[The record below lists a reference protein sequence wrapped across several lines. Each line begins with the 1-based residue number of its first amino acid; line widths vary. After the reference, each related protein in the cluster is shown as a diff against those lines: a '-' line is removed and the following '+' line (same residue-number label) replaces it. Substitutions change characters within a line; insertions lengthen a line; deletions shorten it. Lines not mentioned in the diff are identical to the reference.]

1 MGKRIFTRKKG
12 VRRLASRGVAPSAR
26 GDGPDGRAPF
36 SSENE
41 LVLARRSANRHST
54 LRAGRTIGEQR
65 EKLETANE
73 RELARQKD
81 KRKSHLRVFFVSF
94 GFIILVA
101 ILAVVYFAFVRG
113 REEQPIVEEPEPTY
127 QPTIEVVDEDA
138 AATSGKITSRMKDY
152 IGQAEV
158 DFRALGYQPT
168 RAVLPAGAVREID
181 FYLDG
186 YSGYIKMFID
196 RPTAVSVEDAD
207 RMLRYLSGQGITDF
221 QYIDVR
227 LPHKAYWK

>member
-1 MGKRIFTRKKG
+1 MGLIRKKSSKKE
-12 VRRLASRGVAPSAR
+12 A
-26 GDGPDGRAPF
+26 PDGRAPF

-138 AATSGKITSRMKDY
+138 AATSGKITNRMKDY
-152 IGQAEV
+152 IGQAEA
-158 DFRALGYQPT
+158 DFRSLGYQPV
-168 RAVLPAGAVREID
+168 RAVLPTGAVREVD

-186 YSGYIKMFID
+186 YSGFVKMIID
-196 RPTAVSVEDAD
+196 RGTAVSVEDAD
-207 RMLRYLSGQGITDF
+207 RMLRYLADQDVTDF

-227 LPHKAYWK
+227 LPHKAYWKQ

>member
-1 MGKRIFTRKKG
+1 MGLIRKKSSKKE
-12 VRRLASRGVAPSAR
+12 A
-26 GDGPDGRAPF
+26 PDGRAPF
-36 SSENE
+36 SSEDSPPPT
-41 LVLARRSANRHST
+41 LARRSANRHST
-54 LRAGRTIGEQR
+54 IKAGRTIGEQR

-101 ILAVVYFAFVRG
+101 ILAVVYFAFARSG
-113 REEQPIVEEPEPTY
+113 EEQPIVEEPEPTY

-138 AATSGKITSRMKDY
+138 AATSSKITSRMKDY
-152 IGQAEV
+152 IGQAEI

-207 RMLRYLSGQGITDF
+207 RMLRYLSGQGITEF

-227 LPHKAYWK
+227 LPHKAFWK

>member
-1 MGKRIFTRKKG
+1 MGLIKKKTSKKE
-12 VRRLASRGVAPSAR
+12 VPATPVTEPT
-26 GDGPDGRAPF
+26 
-36 SSENE
+36 
-41 LVLARRSANRHST
+41 LARRSANRHSS
-54 LRAGRTIGEQR
+54 LKAGRTIGEQR

-81 KRKSHLRVFFVSF
+81 KRKSHFRVFFVSF
-94 GFIILVA
+94 GFIILAV
-101 ILAVVYFAFVRG
+101 ILMVVYFVFFRG
-113 REEQPIVEEPEPTY
+113 KEYQPVVVEPEPTY

-138 AATSGKITSRMKDY
+138 AATSGKITSRMRDY

-207 RMLRYLSGQGITDF
+207 RMLRYLSGQGITEF

-227 LPHKAYWK
+227 LPHKAFWK

>member
-1 MGKRIFTRKKG
+1 MGILKKNKSGRVTAEGGPPEQLQRNFLGEEAGRTRPE
-12 VRRLASRGVAPSAR
+12 VALRPT
-26 GDGPDGRAPF
+26 
-36 SSENE
+36 
-41 LVLARRSANRHST
+41 RRSINRKST

-101 ILAVVYFAFVRG
+101 ILAAIYFVFFRSG
-113 REEQPIVEEPEPTY
+113 EDQLIVEEPEPTY

-207 RMLRYLSGQGITDF
+207 RMLRYLADQGIMDF

-227 LPHKAYWK
+227 LPHKAFWK

>member
-1 MGKRIFTRKKG
+1 MGLFKKKSSKKE
-12 VRRLASRGVAPSAR
+12 APVAP
-26 GDGPDGRAPF
+26 AP
-36 SSENE
+36 EP
-41 LVLARRSANRHST
+41 VLARRSANRHST
-54 LRAGRTIGEQR
+54 IKAGRTIGEQR

-94 GFIILVA
+94 GFIVLVA
-101 ILAVVYFAFVRG
+101 ILAVVYFAFVRSG
-113 REEQPIVEEPEPTY
+113 EEQPIVEEPEPTY

-158 DFRALGYQPT
+158 DFRTLGYQPT

-227 LPHKAYWK
+227 LHHKAFWK

>member
-1 MGKRIFTRKKG
+1 MGLRKKKSLKKE
-12 VRRLASRGVAPSAR
+12 VPVAP
-26 GDGPDGRAPF
+26 AP
-36 SSENE
+36 EPI
-41 LVLARRSANRHST
+41 LAHRSANRHARLKT
-54 LRAGRTIGEQR
+54 GRTIGEQR

-94 GFIILVA
+94 GFIVLVA
-101 ILAVVYFAFVRG
+101 ILAVVYFVFVRSG
-113 REEQPIVEEPEPTY
+113 EEQPIVEESEPTY

-138 AATSGKITSRMKDY
+138 ATTSGKITSRMRGY

-207 RMLRYLSGQGITDF
+207 RMLRYLADQGIMDF

-227 LPHKAYWK
+227 LPHKAFWK

>member
-1 MGKRIFTRKKG
+1 MGILKKNKSGRVTAEGGPPEQLQRNFLGEEAGRTRPE
-12 VRRLASRGVAPSAR
+12 VALRPT
-26 GDGPDGRAPF
+26 
-36 SSENE
+36 
-41 LVLARRSANRHST
+41 RRSINRKST

-81 KRKSHLRVFFVSF
+81 KRKNHLRVFFVSF

-101 ILAVVYFAFVRG
+101 ILAVVYFAFIRG
-113 REEQPIVEEPEPTY
+113 REERPVVEEPEPTY

-207 RMLRYLSGQGITDF
+207 RMLRYLADQGIMDF

-227 LPHKAYWK
+227 LPHKAFWK